1 MDKKCNN
8 EIESI
13 NTFNDTRMFQDL
25 FEQSL
30 DGIVLTDDRGIII
43 DWNKSMERI
52 CGIKRSDVIG
62 EQCFDIFQKFKP
74 GSESVHH
81 MYNKLLAAKEE
92 LLKSGDTR
100 LVNRP
105 IDITISHPDGNVRQI
120 QQSSFLIKTG
130 KSIKLCG
137 ILRDVT
143 EQKLIER
150 DLREQICDLKNS
162 LKAVASELED
172 ALTRLRLETTGRRR
186 RAKAGNGTEKAVL
199 TAG

>member
-1 MDKKCNN
+1 MDKKYNN

-62 EQCFDIFQKFKP
+62 EQCFEIFQKFMP

-130 KSIKLCG
+130 KSIKIYG
-137 ILRDVT
+137 
-143 EQKLIER
+143 
-150 DLREQICDLKNS
+150 S
-162 LKAVASELED
+162 LWL
-172 ALTRLRLETTGRRR
+172 
-186 RAKAGNGTEKAVL
+186 
-199 TAG
+199 

>member
-1 MDKKCNN
+1 MDKKYNN

-62 EQCFDIFQKFKP
+62 EQCFDIFQKFMP

-81 MYNKLLAAKEE
+81 MINKLLAAKEE
-92 LLKSGDTR
+92 LLTSGDTR
-100 LVNRP
+100 SVNRP
-105 IDITISHPDGNVRQI
+105 IDITISHRMETSGKFSNPL
-120 QQSSFLIKTG
+120 LIKTG

-143 EQKLIER
+143 GKANRE

-162 LKAVASELED
+162 LKAVAR
-172 ALTRLRLETTGRRR
+172 T
-186 RAKAGNGTEKAVL
+186 
-199 TAG
+199 